1 MFESFSVNFLSI
13 VAPKIP
19 QRGGYVLTGNKI
31 LACSTGGGGRF
42 EFESLK
48 QYFRHFEDI
57 QCV

>member
-31 LACSTGGGGRF
+31 LACSTGGGGGLNL
-42 EFESLK
+42 SL
-48 QYFRHFEDI
+48 
-57 QCV
+57 